1 MEHYPNVVPM
11 KRRERFNFDEF
22 DQMIA
27 EALGERVVGETA
39 EVIDLNANVVDFQP
53 DPDAA

>member
-1 MEHYPNVVPM
+1 MEHSPNVVPM

-27 EALGERVVGETA
+27 EALGERVVGQEA
-39 EVIDLNANVVDFQP
+39 EVVDLNANVVELEPP
-53 DPDAA
+53 DDAA

>member
-27 EALGERVVGETA
+27 DALGERAIEQTCEVV
-39 EVIDLNANVVDFQP
+39 DLNANVVDLQP
-53 DPDAA
+53 PDSAA